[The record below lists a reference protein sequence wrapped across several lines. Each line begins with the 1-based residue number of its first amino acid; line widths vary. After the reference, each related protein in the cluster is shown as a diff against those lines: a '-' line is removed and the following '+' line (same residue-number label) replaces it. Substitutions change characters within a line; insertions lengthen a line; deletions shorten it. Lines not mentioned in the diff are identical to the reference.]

1 MSQVHFQSKF
11 PQVGT
16 TIFTV
21 MSALAK
27 EHQAINLGQ
36 GFPDFSCDPKL
47 LEAVENAMRNDH
59 NQYPPMTGIPEL
71 RQKIS
76 QKIEQLYGAHYDPDT
91 EITVTAGATQAILT
105 VVLAVVRPNEEVVVI
120 EPVYDSYI
128 PAIDLAGGKLKS
140 VKMIPQKNAEGLVE
154 KYVLPWDDLAKA
166 INSNTRLV
174 MINSPHNPTGMVWQT
189 EDLNRLAELV
199 RPTNALICSD
209 EVYEHMVYDNQLHQ
223 SVSRHP
229 ELKARSFV
237 ISSFGKTFHVTGWK
251 VGYVSAPE
259 YLMTEFRKVHQ
270 FNVFT
275 VNTPMQFGISS
286 YLDYPTA
293 YTELPAFYQKKR
305 DFFSSELLHTQ
316 FKLLPSQGTY
326 FQCADYSQLK
336 IPEAQLDEATFCQ
349 WLTSE
354 IQVAAI
360 PVSAFYSKPVN
371 SHVIRFCYAKKDTTL
386 QLALERLKKIAS

>member
-1 MSQVHFQSKF
+1 
-11 PQVGT
+11 
-16 TIFTV
+16 
-21 MSALAK
+21 
-27 EHQAINLGQ
+27 
-36 GFPDFSCDPKL
+36 
-47 LEAVENAMRNDH
+47 
-59 NQYPPMTGIPEL
+59 MTGIPEL

-154 KYVLPWDDLAKA
+154 KYALPWDDLAKA

-293 YTELPAFYQKKR
+293 YTELPAFYQKKTR
-305 DFFSSELLHTQ
+305 FFFL
-316 FKLLPSQGTY
+316 
-326 FQCADYSQLK
+326 
-336 IPEAQLDEATFCQ
+336 
-349 WLTSE
+349 
-354 IQVAAI
+354 
-360 PVSAFYSKPVN
+360 
-371 SHVIRFCYAKKDTTL
+371 
-386 QLALERLKKIAS
+386 

>member
-11 PQVGT
+11 PQIGT

-21 MSALAK
+21 MSTLAK

-76 QKIEQLYGAHYDPDT
+76 QKIERLYGAHYDPDT

-128 PAIDLAGGKLKS
+128 PAIDLAGGKLIS

-209 EVYEHMVYDNQLHQ
+209 EVYEHIIFDDRPHISIMTLPDM
-223 SVSRHP
+223 R
-229 ELKARSFV
+229 ARTVRIGSAGKSF
-237 ISSFGKTFHVTGWK
+237 SLTGWK
-251 VGYVSAPE
+251 VGYITAAPE
-259 YLMTEFRKVHQ
+259 LMKPIAKTHQ
-270 FNVFT
+270 FMTFT
-275 VNTPMQFGISS
+275 TPPNLQWGAATGLRMADS
-286 YLDYPTA
+286 Y
-293 YTELPAFYQKKR
+293 
-305 DFFSSELLHTQ
+305 
-316 FKLLPSQGTY
+316 
-326 FQCADYSQLK
+326 YS
-336 IPEAQLDEATFCQ
+336 
-349 WLTSE
+349 
-354 IQVAAI
+354 
-360 PVSAFYSKPVN
+360 
-371 SHVIRFCYAKKDTTL
+371 TL
-386 QLALERLKKIAS
+386 AS

>member
-1 MSQVHFQSKF
+1 
-11 PQVGT
+11 
-16 TIFTV
+16 
-21 MSALAK
+21 
-27 EHQAINLGQ
+27 
-36 GFPDFSCDPKL
+36 
-47 LEAVENAMRNDH
+47 
-59 NQYPPMTGIPEL
+59 
-71 RQKIS
+71 
-76 QKIEQLYGAHYDPDT
+76 
-91 EITVTAGATQAILT
+91 
-105 VVLAVVRPNEEVVVI
+105 
-120 EPVYDSYI
+120 
-128 PAIDLAGGKLKS
+128 
-140 VKMIPQKNAEGLVE
+140 MIPQKNAEGLVE

-174 MINSPHNPTGMVWQT
+174 MINSPHNPTGMVWQS

-209 EVYEHMVYDNQLHQ
+209 EVYEHMVYDNQHHQ

-229 ELKARSFV
+229 ELKERSFV

-275 VNTPMQFGISS
+275 VNTPMQYGISS

-293 YTELPAFYQKKR
+293 YTELPTFYQKKR
-305 DFFSSELLHTQ
+305 DFFASELLHTQ

-371 SHVIRFCYAKKDTTL
+371 SHVIRFCYAKQEATL
-386 QLALERLKKIAS
+386 QLALERLQKIAS